1 MKLST
6 KFHSIVLD
14 VATSWVV
21 QRRQSQQPPHEIFP
35 RPHHVR
41 EVPQVPGH
49 TENFPNL
56 CLPSGYE
63 PLLTQQTFNRVDLY
77 TREPDFHGVRVDSEP

>member
-6 KFHSIVLD
+6 KFHSIVP
-14 VATSWVV
+14 VIATSLVV
-21 QRRQSQQPPHEIFP
+21 LPRQSQQPPRETFA

-41 EVPQVPGH
+41 EVPQLPGH

-56 CLPSGYE
+56 FLPSGHGA
-63 PLLTQQTFNRVDLY
+63 LL
-77 TREPDFHGVRVDSEP
+77 P

>member
-56 CLPSGYE
+56 CLPSGHG
-63 PLLTQQTFNRVDLY
+63 PLLPQKTFELRRPLHAG
-77 TREPDFHGVRVDSEP
+77 TRFHGVRVDSET